1 MPGGDHSASDS
12 ASNSAS
18 ECNRFDR
25 KAVLPLIERRYQ
37 EIVKDIEDLP
47 IEIIADLLSNPVG
60 SDKALAAVKRA
71 KEYATNRGT
80 RFIVTAADLEALL
93 DTFRTVEDH
102 VAAKKGS
109 IHPHMRLRG
118 VTSKAA
124 DSKCP
129 EYFTEVKVSQTT
141 GLKELYVALRIGE
154 DPENIIGVLRA
165 SKQANPY

>member
-1 MPGGDHSASDS
+1 MTCQSDNSSAC
-12 ASNSAS
+12 AS

-25 KAVLPLIERRYQ
+25 KAVLPMIEQGYKLIA
-37 EIVKDIEDLP
+37 KDIENFPLD
-47 IEIIADLLSNPVG
+47 IIADLLTYSVG

-71 KEYATNRGT
+71 KDIANSTGT

-93 DTFRTVEDH
+93 DTFKSVEDH
-102 VAAKKGS
+102 AASKKGI

-124 DSKCP
+124 DSECP

-141 GLKELYVALRIGE
+141 GLKELYVAIRVGE
-154 DPENIIGVLRA
+154 DVENIIGVIRA
-165 SKQANPY
+165 SKPSNPF